1 MDHQDLTVELI
12 DMVGLSVT
20 DLDDAMLA
28 SLEAAMSALVSID
41 ASANA
46 AFDDDDQSRTG
57 LGFLHFKEQ
66 RFYSVKLGNVARDRL
81 GSLGLGGALLSS
93 TGGIATLVTTGAL
106 TGWAGAAALAA
117 IVLALVG
124 RGKPFVSSF
133 GLDEATALDLAWR
146 HSRVE
151 LGFRLVDLDAM
162 VAGLDEVEAVY
173 RNAGFTSNKLTNS
186 LGKLLS
192 LGMVAEAGPDRYQL
206 VEKIIVAGTNEL
218 TLSSP

>member
-1 MDHQDLTVELI
+1 MDHQDLTVELVE
-12 DMVGLSVT
+12 MAGLSVT
-20 DLDDAMLA
+20 DLDDAVLGAAQATLA
-28 SLEAAMSALVSID
+28 ELVSID

-46 AFDDDDQSRTG
+46 AFDDDDESRTG

-66 RFYSVKLGNVARDRL
+66 RFYSVKLGNVTRDRL

-106 TGWAGAAALAA
+106 TGWAGAAALTA

-124 RGKPFVSSF
+124 RGKPFISSF

-151 LGFRLVDLDAM
+151 HGFRLVDLDTM

-173 RNAGFTSNKLTNS
+173 RNAGFTLNKLTNA
-186 LGKLLS
+186 LGKLLA
-192 LGMVAEAGPDRYQL
+192 LGMVVEAGPDRYQL

-218 TLSSP
+218 ALSPS

>member
-12 DMVGLSVT
+12 NIAGLSVN
-20 DLDDAMLA
+20 DLDDAILVG
-28 SLEAAMSALVSID
+28 LEAAISALVSID
-41 ASANA
+41 ARANA
-46 AFDDDDQSRTG
+46 AFDDDDERRTG

-81 GSLGLGGALLSS
+81 GSLGLGGALISS
-93 TGGIATLVTTGAL
+93 TSGIASLVTTGAL

-117 IVLALVG
+117 IVLTLVG
-124 RGKPFVSSF
+124 RGKPFISSF

-151 LGFRLVDLDAM
+151 NGFRLVDLDAM

-173 RNAGFTSNKLTNS
+173 RNAGFTINKLTNS
-186 LGKLLS
+186 LGKLLA
-192 LGMVAEAGPDRYQL
+192 LRMVAEAGPDRYQL

-218 TLSSP
+218 NLTPP

>member
-12 DMVGLSVT
+12 EMAGLSVT
-20 DLDDAMLA
+20 DLDDAILA
-28 SLEAAMSALVSID
+28 GVEAAMSALVSID

-46 AFDDDDQSRTG
+46 TFDEDDESRNG

-93 TGGIATLVTTGAL
+93 TGSIATLVTTGAL
-106 TGWAGAAALAA
+106 NGWAGAAALVA

-124 RGKPFVSSF
+124 RGKPFISSF

-151 LGFRLVDLDAM
+151 HGFRLVDLDAM
-162 VAGLDEVEAVY
+162 VTGLDEVEAVY
-173 RNAGFTSNKLTNS
+173 RNAGFTRNKLTNA
-186 LGKLLS
+186 LGKLLA

-206 VEKIIVAGTNEL
+206 VEKIIVASTNEL
-218 TLSSP
+218 ALSPP

>member
-1 MDHQDLTVELI
+1 MDHQDLTVELVE
-12 DMVGLSVT
+12 MAGLSVT
-20 DLDDAMLA
+20 DLDDAVLGAAQAALA
-28 SLEAAMSALVSID
+28 ELVSID

-46 AFDDDDQSRTG
+46 AFDGAG

-66 RFYSVKLGNVARDRL
+66 RFYSVKLGNVRRDRL

-93 TGGIATLVTTGAL
+93 TGGIVTLVTTGAL
-106 TGWAGAAALAA
+106 TGWAGAAALTA

-124 RGKPFVSSF
+124 RGKPFISSF

-151 LGFRLVDLDAM
+151 HGFRLVDLDTM

-173 RNAGFTSNKLTNS
+173 RNAGFTRNKLTNAV
-186 LGKLLS
+186 GKLLA
-192 LGMVAEAGPDRYQL
+192 LGMVVEAGPARYQL

-218 TLSSP
+218 ALSPS

>member
-1 MDHQDLTVELI
+1 MDYQDLTVELI
-12 DMVGLSVT
+12 EMAGLSLT

-28 SLEAAMSALVSID
+28 GLEAAMSALVLID

-46 AFDDDDQSRTG
+46 AFDEGDESRTG

-66 RFYSVKLGNVARDRL
+66 RFYSVKLGNVTRDRL

-93 TGGIATLVTTGAL
+93 TGGIAKLVTSGAL
-106 TGWAGAAALAA
+106 AGWAGAAALAA
-117 IVLALVG
+117 IVLALIG

-151 LGFRLVDLDAM
+151 YGFRLVDLDAM
-162 VAGLDEVEAVY
+162 VAALDEVEAVY
-173 RNAGFTSNKLTNS
+173 RNAGFTRNKLTNA
-186 LGKLLS
+186 LGKLLA

-206 VEKIIVAGTNEL
+206 VEKVIVAGTNEL
-218 TLSSP
+218 ALSTT

>member
-1 MDHQDLTVELI
+1 MDHQDLTIELI
-12 DMVGLSVT
+12 EMAELSVT
-20 DLDDAMLA
+20 DLDDAVLA
-28 SLEAAMSALVSID
+28 AVEAALAELVSIN

-46 AFDDDDQSRTG
+46 NFDDDDEIRTG

-66 RFYSVKLGNVARDRL
+66 RFYSVKLGNVTRDRL
-81 GSLGLGGALLSS
+81 GSLGLGGALLGS
-93 TGGIATLVTTGAL
+93 TSGIATLVTSGAL

-146 HSRVE
+146 RSRVE
-151 LGFRLVDLDAM
+151 HGFRMVDLEAM
-162 VAGLDEVEAVY
+162 VEGLDEVEAVY
-173 RNAGFTSNKLTNS
+173 RNAGFNRNKLTNA
-186 LGKLLS
+186 LGKLIA

-206 VEKIIVAGTNEL
+206 VEKIIVTGTNEL
-218 TLSSP
+218 ALSPP